1 MNDVQPVA
9 KDAAQPARGVRALLF
24 ADVRGFSR
32 MDERECLLFFRTF
45 HAGIAKDVLA
55 PRAGAI
61 LVQNTWGDALHV
73 VMGDLAEAGRLALD
87 LQDWMARED
96 WAGHGLKRPP
106 TLRVGLHAGVV
117 TRVED
122 PVVRGF
128 NYIGRNTSKA
138 ARIEPIAFEG
148 QVFASGAYAA
158 LLALENPPD
167 LALEYAGVKT
177 LPKGAGELPVFMLS
191 RKEAAT

>member
-1 MNDVQPVA
+1 MSAERLVA
-9 KDAAQPARGVRALLF
+9 KDAGKPARGVRALLF
-24 ADVRGFSR
+24 ADVRGFSK
-32 MDERECLLFFRTF
+32 MDERECLLFFRIF
-45 HAGIAKDVLA
+45 HKGIQEDVLSA
-55 PRAGAI
+55 HSGHI

-73 VMGDLAEAGRLALD
+73 VADDLAEAGRIALD
-87 LQDWMARED
+87 LQDWMRNTD
-96 WAGHGLKRPP
+96 WTGHGLARPP

-122 PVVRGF
+122 PVIRGF
-128 NYIGRNTSKA
+128 NYIGRNTSMA

-191 RKEAAT
+191 RRRAAP